1 MMYCIGLDGDRMNST
16 TYDPYAFTG
25 NLVATYTVTRE
36 DKRRNCTI
44 RTTIEVIDVGR
55 PDPIPPVDPDAMIDV
70 DESEDDAPKPVA
82 KRRPPR
88 KGGVREHICNH
99 LQQHGAVTARE
110 LATELE
116 MTHQA
121 VSMHLMRNEGHL
133 YVRVDVVKG
142 GGDKPSVLW
151 GLAEIHSA
159 KEQV

>member
-1 MMYCIGLDGDRMNST
+1 MKSENLTQGKAYTSDLDYNSFVGAPREAIIYDWSIRAYRKVVMQCLATHDDRVT
-16 TYDPYAFTG
+16 
-25 NLVATYTVTRE
+25 VA
-36 DKRRNCTI
+36 
-44 RTTIEVIDVGR
+44 
-55 PDPIPPVDPDAMIDV
+55 DPDALLN
-70 DESEDDAPKPVA
+70 DETWEDKPKPVA
-82 KRRPPR
+82 RRKPLRVR
-88 KGGVREHICNH
+88 KDGIRD
-99 LQQHGAVTARE
+99 LTRDYMQQHGAITARE